1 MNTTLSVIQ
10 KLYAESGGCFEAE
23 LAHFLRHG
31 YVFSQP
37 DMFLMC
43 APCSL
48 AQSGAITEPECADAW
63 FVGLAVGDGALNW
76 LIRQMPWYLPKVA
89 WYRDFKHR
97 TGRLHVWP
105 TETLI
110 AKLRR

>member
-1 MNTTLSVIQ
+1 MNSTLSVIQ
-10 KLYAESGGCFEAE
+10 KLYAGRDVPFEVE
-23 LAHFLRHG
+23 LAHFLKHG
-31 YVFSQP
+31 YVFSEP

-48 AQSGAITEPECADAW
+48 EQNGTITEPGCADAW
-63 FVGLAVGDGALNW
+63 LVGLAVGPGALNW
-76 LIRQMPWYLPKVA
+76 LIRKMPWYLPKVA
-89 WYRDFKHR
+89 WYRDFKHKN
-97 TGRLHVWP
+97 GRLHVWP